1 MRVDIM
7 QDWAL
12 GIPAIFA
19 PERVL
24 MLTKQRP
31 HLERMKTGIR
41 S

>member
-1 MRVDIM
+1 MWVDIIH
-7 QDWAL
+7 DWAL

-24 MLTKQRP
+24 RLTEQRP
-31 HLERMKTGIR
+31 DLERMNTGMG

>member
-1 MRVDIM
+1 MWVD
-7 QDWAL
+7 AL

-24 MLTKQRP
+24 RLTTQRP
-31 HLERMKTGIR
+31 DLERMKTGIR